1 MNSRLGRREG
11 KQPATFRLFSGL
23 QWAQS
28 FSLAVVALTSFG
40 LEGTSALA
48 QTQSTTSKTVA
59 KPRAQAVPNRTR
71 LAQINAPVQQQ
82 DTQAAPQAV
91 PGIALPNQI
100 TNMLQGGFPGAN
112 QPQGPIVVPPLTFV
126 DVNTGR
132 FGKLELDIEDGQ
144 FGDGACDN
152 LHLVARKLD
161 LREGVLQ
168 SLDIAITNGHLQ
180 DFIIDKLTLVTNGS
194 MRFDTGVLFNQ
205 KMFQFSEPVAASV
218 TAEITQE
225 SLNKFLNAPSTL
237 DRLSLTAKSK
247 ATNLVAGLLGGKSF
261 GITLSDAKLFLGKG
275 NSINLTMASKIG
287 VGDMAMAIPLEMN
300 SRLALDDGWVQLQ
313 DTQLKTAGQEIS
325 PQMSKMIVSK
335 VNSLAKWGTKS
346 DDIHFRFTELK
357 MKAGKGF
364 TLRGTAE
371 VNRLRF
377 GGS

>member
-1 MNSRLGRREG
+1 MV
-11 KQPATFRLFSGL
+11 
-23 QWAQS
+23 S
-28 FSLAVVALTSFG
+28 FNLK
-40 LEGTSALA
+40 GTSALA
-48 QTQSTTSKTVA
+48 QSQTSPREGVA
-59 KPRAQAVPNRTR
+59 KPRAQALPNRTR
-71 LAQINAPVQQQ
+71 LAQGNGGAAPQ

-91 PGIALPNQI
+91 PGIALPNPL
-100 TNMLQGGFPGAN
+100 TNMLQGGFPGSN

-168 SLDIAITNGHLQ
+168 SLDIGITNCHVQ

-205 KMFQFSEPVAASV
+205 KMFQFSEPVSATVS
-218 TAEITQE
+218 AEISQE

-261 GITLSDAKLFLGKG
+261 GVSLSDAKLLLGKG
-275 NSINLTMASKIG
+275 NSVNLTMASKIG
-287 VGDMAMAIPLEMN
+287 VGEIAMAIPLEMN
-300 SRLALDDGWVQLQ
+300 SKLSLENGWVQLQ

-325 PQMSKMIVSK
+325 PQMSKMIVNK

-346 DDIHFRFTELK
+346 DDIHFRFTEMK

-364 TLRGTAE
+364 TLRGTAD

-377 GGS
+377 GGSN

>member
-1 MNSRLGRREG
+1 MNSSTTRARGADFLRVRR
-11 KQPATFRLFSGL
+11 
-23 QWAQS
+23 AQCLSLCAIALVS
-28 FSLAVVALTSFG
+28 FSLHGRQA
-40 LEGTSALA
+40 SAQA
-48 QTQSTTSKTVA
+48 QAQVRTGGA
-59 KPRAQAVPNRTR
+59 RPRAQAVPARVR
-71 LAQINAPVQQQ
+71 LAQNEQ
-82 DTQAAPQAV
+82 DTQTAPQA
-91 PGIALPNQI
+91 GLSNTALPNPL
-100 TNMLQGGFPGAN
+100 TNMLQGGMSGMAP
-112 QPQGPIVVPPLTFV
+112 QQGPIVVPPLTFV

-168 SLDIAITNGHLQ
+168 SLDIAFTNGHLQ
-180 DFIIDKLTLVTNGS
+180 DFIIDKLTLVTSGS

-205 KMFQFSEPVAASV
+205 KMFQFTEPVAAEV
-218 TAEITQE
+218 TAEISQE

-237 DRLSLTAKSK
+237 DRLSMTAKSK

-261 GITLSDAKLFLGKG
+261 GVNLSDAKLALGRG
-275 NSINLTMASKIG
+275 NSVNLTMASKIG

-300 SRLALDDGWVQLQ
+300 SKLVLDDGWVQLR

-325 PQMSKMIVSK
+325 PQISKMIVNR
-335 VNSLAKWGTKS
+335 VNALAKWGTKS

-357 MKAGKGF
+357 MKPNKGF
-364 TLRGTAE
+364 SLRGTAE

-377 GGS
+377 GGG

>member
-1 MNSRLGRREG
+1 MGRTNG

-23 QWAQS
+23 RWASSLSLVAVVMVS
-28 FSLAVVALTSFG
+28 FSLK
-40 LEGTSALA
+40 GTSALA
-48 QTQSTTSKTVA
+48 QSQTSPRQGVV
-59 KPRAQAVPNRTR
+59 KPRAQALPGRTR
-71 LAQINAPVQQQ
+71 LAQNNGAVTPQ
-82 DTQAAPQAV
+82 DTQAAPQA
-91 PGIALPNQI
+91 GLGNTALPNPL
-100 TNMLQGGFPGAN
+100 TNMMQGFPGAN

-168 SLDIAITNGHLQ
+168 SLDIGITSCHVQ

-205 KMFQFSEPVAASV
+205 KMFQFTEPVSATVS
-218 TAEITQE
+218 AEISQE

-247 ATNLVAGLLGGKSF
+247 ATNLVAGLLGGKTF
-261 GITLSDAKLFLGKG
+261 GVSLSDAKLLLGKG
-275 NSINLTMASKIG
+275 NSVNLTMASKIG
-287 VGDMAMAIPLEMN
+287 VGEMAMAIPLEMN
-300 SRLALDDGWVQLQ
+300 SRLALEDGWVQLQ

-325 PQMSKMIVSK
+325 PQMSKMIVNK

-346 DDIHFRFTELK
+346 DDIHFRFTEMK

-377 GGS
+377 GGG